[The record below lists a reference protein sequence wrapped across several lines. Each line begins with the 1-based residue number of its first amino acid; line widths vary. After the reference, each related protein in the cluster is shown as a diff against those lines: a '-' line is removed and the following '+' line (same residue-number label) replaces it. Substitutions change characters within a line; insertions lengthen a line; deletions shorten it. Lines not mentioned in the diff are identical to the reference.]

1 MYAEP
6 INDTS
11 FSCFPLSPSHPVRN
25 IVFLALLLCIFL
37 FITGCKAGNENRIT
51 IGLIAS
57 LTGPAGRGGAVAT
70 AWQRWAPV
78 VAQLPLAG
86 WSARERRALAAI
98 IAAKGGRSE
107 RDFLRLFDDHPR
119 VAAALRALCR
129 A

>member
-1 MYAEP
+1 MKR
-6 INDTS
+6 
-11 FSCFPLSPSHPVRN
+11 L
-25 IVFLALLLCIFL
+25 
-37 FITGCKAGNENRIT
+37 G
-51 IGLIAS
+51 IGDPAS
-57 LTGPAGRGGAVAT
+57 LAGLPGRRGDIAT